1 MLLPKKTKFR
11 KYQRGRRRGMTK
23 GQDRVQFGDFGLKAT
38 GVAWLTNREIEAAR
52 IAMTRKIKRGG
63 KVWINVFP
71 DKPVTKKPAET
82 RMGKGKGSPEAWVA
96 VVKPGRVMFELAG
109 VPEPL
114 AKEALRL
121 AGNKLSVK
129 SKIVKREADLFESYR
144 PPRSERRP
152 AGGGVARSPPGAVQ
166 SALPVSDRRAREHR
180 AAEAREAR
188 DRPHPDRPQPKGRN
202 ELMSDIENDKNTTEP
217 GETVETDV
225 ETAQQPEGSQ
235 PTEVP
240 AAEPETVEEGAPAE
254 PEAAVEPEAAAEP
267 EPEPEAPA
275 EPVAEAPAAEPPG
288 AEAPA
293 PPPAE
298 PARKRSLKH
307 VPRSA
312 RRTRTKRQRERPAT
326 RKPIVRLEKP
336 QQERGRRQERRG
348 VVVSDAM
355 DKTIVVK
362 VESVRAHQR
371 YKKVIRRS
379 TKFHA
384 HDEQNQAHVGDL
396 VRIVETRPLSKTKN
410 WRLAEILEA
419 AK

>member
-1 MLLPKKTKFR
+1 
-11 KYQRGRRRGMTK
+11 
-23 GQDRVQFGDFGLKAT
+23 
-38 GVAWLTNREIEAAR
+38 
-52 IAMTRKIKRGG
+52 
-63 KVWINVFP
+63 
-71 DKPVTKKPAET
+71 
-82 RMGKGKGSPEAWVA
+82 
-96 VVKPGRVMFELAG
+96 
-109 VPEPL
+109 
-114 AKEALRL
+114 
-121 AGNKLSVK
+121 
-129 SKIVKREADLFESYR
+129 
-144 PPRSERRP
+144 
-152 AGGGVARSPPGAVQ
+152 
-166 SALPVSDRRAREHR
+166 
-180 AAEAREAR
+180 
-188 DRPHPDRPQPKGRN
+188 
-202 ELMSDIENDKNTTEP
+202 MSDIENDKNTTEP

-275 EPVAEAPAAEPPG
+275 EEPAPEEPVAEAPAAEPPG

-396 VRIVETRPLSKTKN
+396 VRIVETRPLSKTKR